1 MNVEQLTVMQLNCAM
16 AWAEEKEKPGA
27 FDRVFSDFRE
37 VLVEAKLNTEIAT
50 DPKCVEIIHWFERLT
65 QTVKEQRLH
74 RDLVRR
80 IEEARRLRRIKKRDY
95 PKRMMQGGSC
105 SGN

>member
-1 MNVEQLTVMQLNCAM
+1 MNVDQLTTMQLNCAK

-50 DPKCVEIIHWFERLT
+50 DPKCIEIIDWFERLA
-65 QTVKEQRLH
+65 QTVRKQRLY
-74 RDLVRR
+74 RDSVRR
-80 IEEARRLRRIKKRDY
+80 LEEARRLRRINKRGY
-95 PKRMMQGGSC
+95 PMRMMQGGSC